1 MIFKKIFEDCHPI
14 SIKYY
19 LIHENNDLM
28 QQKETL
34 LILIKKLKESTGW
47 KDKSDKEFEDFSQ
60 ELIGRIIEE
69 DLVDESLE
77 FLEGLDVDKDWKSL
91 EARMTKTKVKK
102 LYPKRILKYAAI
114 FVGVVSLGIGY
125 VWLSDNNNDAILS
138 GMDGEYVTLDTG
150 SDRTL
155 IESHGSHAVT
165 LPSGETVAVHN
176 GDTLIYGSN
185 EEIKDFVYNE
195 LNIPNGKMFTL
206 VLSDGTKIYLNSGTR
221 IKFPVKFPENGR
233 REVLVYGEAYFDVTK
248 DENRPF
254 VVNSKEVAIEVLGT
268 QFNLSSY
275 DDQNEVA
282 TVLVEGSVS
291 LSHAENG
298 KDGILLKPGE
308 KGAWNRGKGI
318 IEVEEVDVSLHTGWV
333 NGEVVFRN
341 APFTELLASLER
353 TYNVKI
359 ENTNDSIIG
368 QTFSARFNR
377 NVEKI
382 EDVLEALRIIT
393 PFEYEVVDGKKGKK
407 KDVKIK

>member
-1 MIFKKIFEDCHPI
+1 MHK
-14 SIKYY
+14 
-19 LIHENNDLM
+19 
-28 QQKETL
+28 KETL
-34 LILIKKLKESTGW
+34 RTLLKKLKESTSW

-60 ELIGRIIEE
+60 ELIERIIEE

-77 FLEGLDVDKDWKSL
+77 LLEGLDVDKDWRSL
-91 EARMTKTKVKK
+91 EARITKNKVKK

-125 VWLSDNNNDAILS
+125 VWLSDNNNDALLS
-138 GMDGEYVTLDTG
+138 GMDGEHVTLDTG

-165 LPSGETVAVHN
+165 LPSGETVAIHN

-195 LNIPNGKMFTL
+195 LSIPNGKMFTL

-221 IKFPVKFPENGR
+221 IKFPVKFPEKGR

-248 DENRPF
+248 DEHRPF
-254 VVNSKEVAIEVLGT
+254 VVNSKEVEIEVLGT

-275 DDQNEVA
+275 DDQSEVA

-291 LSHAENG
+291 LSRSENSS
-298 KDGILLKPGE
+298 DRILLKPGE
-308 KGAWNRGKGI
+308 KGAWNRDKGI

-359 ENTNDSIIG
+359 ENTNDSIVG

-393 PFEYEVVDGKKGKK
+393 PFEYEFVDSKKGKK

>member
-1 MIFKKIFEDCHPI
+1 MHK
-14 SIKYY
+14 
-19 LIHENNDLM
+19 
-28 QQKETL
+28 KETL
-34 LILIKKLKESTGW
+34 RTLLKKLKESTSW

-60 ELIGRIIEE
+60 ELIERIIEE

-77 FLEGLDVDKDWKSL
+77 LLEGLDVDKDWRSL
-91 EARMTKTKVKK
+91 EARITKNKVKK

-114 FVGVVSLGIGY
+114 FVGVVSLGISY
-125 VWLSDNNNDAILS
+125 VWLSDNNNDALLS
-138 GMDGEYVTLDTG
+138 GMDGEHVTLDTG

-165 LPSGETVAVHN
+165 LPSGETVAIHN

-195 LNIPNGKMFTL
+195 LSIPNGKMFTL

-221 IKFPVKFPENGR
+221 IKFPVKFPEKGR

-248 DENRPF
+248 DEHRPF
-254 VVNSKEVAIEVLGT
+254 VVNSKEVGIEVLGT

-275 DDQNEVA
+275 DDQSEVA

-291 LSHAENG
+291 LSRSENSS
-298 KDGILLKPGE
+298 DRILLKPGE
-308 KGAWNRGKGI
+308 KGAWNRDKGI

-359 ENTNDSIIG
+359 ENTNDSIVG

-393 PFEYEVVDGKKGKK
+393 PFEYEFVDGKKGKK

>member
-1 MIFKKIFEDCHPI
+1 MHK
-14 SIKYY
+14 
-19 LIHENNDLM
+19 
-28 QQKETL
+28 KETL
-34 LILIKKLKESTGW
+34 RTLLKKLKESTGW
-47 KDKSDKEFEDFSQ
+47 KDKSDKDFEDFTQ
-60 ELIGRIIEE
+60 ELIERILEE

-77 FLEGLDVDKDWKSL
+77 LLEGLDVEGDWKSL
-91 EARMTKTKVKK
+91 EARISKGKVKI

-114 FVGVVSLGIGY
+114 FIGVVSLGIGF
-125 VWLSDNNNDAILS
+125 VWLSDNNNETILS
-138 GMDGEYVTLDTG
+138 GMDDMYVTLDTG
-150 SDRTL
+150 SDKTL
-155 IESHGSHAVT
+155 IESHGSHSVT

-206 VLSDGTKIYLNSGTR
+206 VLSDRTKIYLNSGTR
-221 IKFPVKFPENGR
+221 IKFPVKFPEKGR

-248 DENRPF
+248 DEERPF
-254 VVNSKEVAIEVLGT
+254 VVNSKEVEIEVLGT

-291 LSHAENG
+291 LSDLENS
-298 KDGILLKPGE
+298 KDGVLLKPGE
-308 KGAWNRGKGI
+308 KGAWNRDKGI
-318 IEVEEVDVSLHTGWV
+318 IEVEEVDVLLHTGWV
-333 NGEVVFRN
+333 NGEVVYRN
-341 APFTELLASLER
+341 TPFTELLASLER

-359 ENTNDSIIG
+359 ENTNDSIVE

-382 EDVLEALRIIT
+382 EDVLDALRIIT
-393 PFEYEVVDGKKGKK
+393 PFEYEVAEGKKGKK
-407 KDVKIK
+407 KGVKIK

>member
-1 MIFKKIFEDCHPI
+1 LIFKKIFDDCHPI

-19 LIHENNDLM
+19 LINENNDRM
-28 QQKETL
+28 HKKETL
-34 LILIKKLKESTGW
+34 RTLLKKLKESTGW
-47 KDKSDKEFEDFSQ
+47 KDKSDKEFEDFTQ
-60 ELIGRIIEE
+60 KLIERIIEE

-77 FLEGLDVDKDWKSL
+77 LLEGLDVDKDWKSL
-91 EARMTKTKVKK
+91 QARMSKGKLKK
-102 LYPKRILKYAAI
+102 LYPKRILRYAAI
-114 FVGVVSLGIGY
+114 FIGVVSLGIGY
-125 VWLSDNNNDAILS
+125 VWLSDNKNDVLLS
-138 GMDGEYVTLDTG
+138 DTDDMHVTLDTG

-165 LPSGETVAVHN
+165 LPSGETVAIHN

-221 IKFPVKFPENGR
+221 IKFPVKFPEKGR

-248 DENRPF
+248 DEERPF
-254 VVNSKEVAIEVLGT
+254 VVNSKEVEIEVLGT

-291 LSHAENG
+291 LSRSENSS
-298 KDGILLKPGE
+298 DRILLKPGE
-308 KGAWNRGKGI
+308 KGAWNRDKGI

-359 ENTNDSIIG
+359 ENTNDSIVG

-393 PFEYEVVDGKKGKK
+393 PFEYEFVDGKKGKK